1 MARRRQIVGNWPMA
15 LSPAIAK
22 TGNRKTP
29 EHHLRGF
36 SSSNMDYS
44 LHFAYRHYS
53 ICKNA
58 LQYAFDDFSWTFF
71 HGRFFMEIIY
81 PATTKTPDP
90 CQVKKFHISP
100 GTMKPDTFYAP
111 L

>member
-58 LQYAFDDFSWTFF
+58 LQYAFDDFSWMIF
-71 HGRFFMEIIY
+71 HGRGSLTVKFII
-81 PATTKTPDP
+81 
-90 CQVKKFHISP
+90 
-100 GTMKPDTFYAP
+100 MP
-111 L
+111 LNPL